1 MEHSPVL
8 SQVGSRGSITS
19 DLPGEIIPIEEIRPL
34 SKSEVTNK
42 SIKTTNGS
50 NRSINGSYRKGRF
63 SSIVSN
69 INPLPALGFRRRKDS
84 KDEIVPVSIRLK
96 ESQSSSG
103 FTAVASQIEDD
114 FEPSVSLPSEPRKRD
129 CLSQLHLDPNTIS
142 EETWRRMRNSS
153 NTKLYSS
160 PEPTPRSMSTPPDNI
175 YLSPANGNR
184 PHEMRARGSRENTPE
199 GPIIHSL
206 PKGIPGLN
214 CHSTS
219 EPGLLHRA
227 NSRTRN
233 VRGNR
238 GHYKRREK
246 ERNRPTVINTLLPLE
261 DLSFAV
267 VVFLVAWTLADLT
280 GKVLSSIGTTLF
292 FAIGL
297 SQWAQVKQHR
307 NRQKRMLHRTGSRGS
322 RRSRRR
328 MRKEAAVL
336 DIS

>member
-1 MEHSPVL
+1 MENSPVL
-8 SQVGSRGSITS
+8 SQVGSRGSVTS
-19 DLPGEIIPIEEIRPL
+19 DHPGEILPPEEIRLL
-34 SKSEVTNK
+34 SKSEVINK
-42 SIKTTNGS
+42 SIKMTNASNRGVNGS
-50 NRSINGSYRKGRF
+50 NRKGRF

-84 KDEIVPVSIRLK
+84 KDEIPVPIRLK
-96 ESQSSSG
+96 ESHSSG

-114 FEPSVSLPSEPRKRD
+114 FEPSVSLPGEPRKRD
-129 CLSQLHLDPNTIS
+129 CVSQFYMDPNAIS
-142 EETWRRMRNSS
+142 EEAYRLRRNSN

-160 PEPTPRSMSTPPDNI
+160 PEPTSTRSMSTPPGNL
-175 YLSPANGNR
+175 YLSPASR
-184 PHEMRARGSRENTPE
+184 PYEMRARGSRDNTPE

-206 PKGIPGLN
+206 PKGIPSLQ

-219 EPGLLHRA
+219 EPGLVRRRA
-227 NSRTRN
+227 NERQRN
-233 VRGNR
+233 VQGNR
-238 GHYKRREK
+238 AHYKRREK
-246 ERNRPTVINTLLPLE
+246 ERNRPTMINTLLSLE
-261 DLSFAV
+261 DLSLAV

-297 SQWAQVKQHR
+297 SQWAQVQQHR
-307 NRQKRMLHRTGSRGS
+307 NRQKRLHRRTGSRAS

-328 MRKEAAVL
+328 MMKDAAVL